1 MTLFC
6 IVSALLRPGTS
17 PPPTLFRT
25 ALLVEAPEVRPR
37 VDSTDPP
44 ESWGKEER

>member
-17 PPPTLFRT
+17 PDSLFK
-25 ALLVEAPEVRPR
+25 APLLVGTLGGRARVASVEPAESREV
-37 VDSTDPP
+37 
-44 ESWGKEER
+44 